1 MKNMDC
7 RIQLPEMEYLLV
19 EAAMP
24 YCSSIPKREYNSHDV
39 SRLDTILSLALLKE
53 KKIQYFFDSDSP
65 RQSDVLYVK

>member
-7 RIQLPEMEYLLV
+7 RIQLPEMEYEYQLV

-53 KKIQYFFDSDSP
+53 K
-65 RQSDVLYVK
+65 R